1 MAMYYKKGL
10 TVQEAKAVFDKCLR
24 NGGKPLQINVGD
36 FFGKWIIGDVG
47 LRKAFYLFEEV
58 GDYVEISFST
68 NPDSGITNKL
78 LGLAKQYGFLEKYS
92 IPDYHKGNEIN
103 QAAKYTLSLESICT
117 ILKKVVE
124 KLLPRF
130 CDSCVFAKPQE
141 DGKVSKEDLQNCP
154 TFSKNGTDFY
164 LVSVINDYGIL
175 CVKYANKDGK
185 VFSIDL

>member
-1 MAMYYKKGL
+1 MARYNKSGL
-10 TVQEAKAVFDKCLR
+10 TVEEAQEIFDKCIGR
-24 NGGKPLQINVGD
+24 GGKPLQIQVGK
-36 FFGKWIIGDVG
+36 FFGFWIIGNVG
-47 LRKAFYLFEEV
+47 SSNAFYLFEEANNGLV
-58 GDYVEISFST
+58 NVSYST
-68 NPDSGITNKL
+68 NPKTGITKKL
-78 LGLAKQYGFLEKYS
+78 LYLGKQYGFFE
-92 IPDYHKGNEIN
+92 DYTSPEDNRIN
-103 QAAKYTLSLESICT
+103 RAAKYTLSSESICI

-130 CDSCVFAKPQE
+130 CDSCVFARPQE